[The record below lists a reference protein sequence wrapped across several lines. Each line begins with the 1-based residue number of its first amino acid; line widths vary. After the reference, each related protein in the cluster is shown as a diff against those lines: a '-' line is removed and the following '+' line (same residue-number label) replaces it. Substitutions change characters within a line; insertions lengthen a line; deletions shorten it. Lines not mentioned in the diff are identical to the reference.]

1 MAEGVGRWATRT
13 SIRGERIKSPSL
25 YRLAGQFDQSPN
37 DHGSVGEII
46 VTYLSALPLLQL
58 KSLSEECQMPSLADI
73 ANNLKD
79 RIWFTRIARIYSE
92 KRLLRNELHSQLL
105 LMFYAVYSI
114 ALSVTQLKYKP
125 IPDDAAAV
133 LGIILSVIL
142 FGLTFHMS
150 SRGFPARAQRFKE
163 NYTNLQELFGR
174 LEVAECQADS
184 TELQKVIECVQVE
197 YKTVI
202 ANSENHTT
210 MDDRCARFPYGK
222 NGTSRMLSSWDHT
235 CVLAYSIGRY
245 LSLGLLYVS
254 PVVIYI
260 FLLCAMK

>member
-1 MAEGVGRWATRT
+1 
-13 SIRGERIKSPSL
+13 
-25 YRLAGQFDQSPN
+25 
-37 DHGSVGEII
+37 
-46 VTYLSALPLLQL
+46 
-58 KSLSEECQMPSLADI
+58 MPSLADI
-73 ANNLKD
+73 AKNLND

-114 ALSVTQLKYKP
+114 ALSATQLKYKL
-125 IPDDAAAV
+125 ISDDAAAV
-133 LGIILSVIL
+133 FGIILSVVL

-163 NYTNLQELFGR
+163 NYTHLQELLGR

-184 TELQKVIECVQVE
+184 SKLQKAIEYVQGE
-197 YKTVI
+197 YRTAI

-222 NGTSRMLSSWDHT
+222 KGTSRMLTSWDYT
-235 CVLAYSIGRY
+235 CVLAYLIGRY
-245 LSLGLLYVS
+245 LSLGLLYAS
-254 PVVIYI
+254 PVAIYSYM
-260 FLLCAMK
+260 LCAMK

>member
-1 MAEGVGRWATRT
+1 M
-13 SIRGERIKSPSL
+13 
-25 YRLAGQFDQSPN
+25 PN
-37 DHGSVGEII
+37 
-46 VTYLSALPLLQL
+46 
-58 KSLSEECQMPSLADI
+58 LADI
-73 ANNLKD
+73 AKSLKD

-133 LGIILSVIL
+133 FGIILSVIL

-163 NYTNLQELFGR
+163 NYTHLQELLGR
-174 LEVAECQADS
+174 LEVAECQTDP
-184 TELQKVIECVQVE
+184 TKLQKAIESVQVE
-197 YKTVI
+197 YRTAI
-202 ANSENHTT
+202 ANNENHTT

-222 NGTSRMLSSWDHT
+222 KGTSRMLTSWDYT
-235 CVLAYSIGRY
+235 CVLAYAIGRY
-245 LSLGLLYVS
+245 LCLGLLYAS
-254 PVVIYI
+254 PVVIYSYM
-260 FLLCAMK
+260 LYAME

>member
-1 MAEGVGRWATRT
+1 
-13 SIRGERIKSPSL
+13 
-25 YRLAGQFDQSPN
+25 
-37 DHGSVGEII
+37 
-46 VTYLSALPLLQL
+46 
-58 KSLSEECQMPSLADI
+58 MPCLTDI
-73 ANNLKD
+73 AKNLNN

-142 FGLTFHMS
+142 FGLSFHMS
-150 SRGFPARAQRFKE
+150 ARGFPARAQRFKE
-163 NYTNLQELFGR
+163 NYTHLQELLGR
-174 LEVAECQADS
+174 LEVAECQGDS
-184 TELQKVIECVQVE
+184 TKLQKAIEYVHAE
-197 YKTVI
+197 YKTAI

-222 NGTSRMLSSWDHT
+222 KGTSRILTNWDYT
-235 CVLAYSIGRY
+235 CVIFYSISRY
-245 LSLGLLYVS
+245 LSLGLLYAS
-254 PVVIYI
+254 PVVIYGYM
-260 FLLCAMK
+260 LCTMN